1 VPGRTFTLAETP
13 GCRTALGRLRPFAG
27 SPMMG
32 RKGIALLGTILGM
45 APMAFAAD
53 VPLGA
58 PVNVVATTG
67 TAVPGTNLG
76 TIIIDETADEHGAA
90 TIPNTATVNGVVYSF
105 GYLKGGGSVTVQGNG
120 ESASDV
126 LRFPEDV
133 NQVLVSSDAGT
144 DQGETNNPESY
155 TAQNPNSLYVLIYEI
170 HSPAEMPEPA
180 SLLLL
185 ATGALGLIG
194 WRSCR
199 RGHRRVSA

>member
-1 VPGRTFTLAETP
+1 
-13 GCRTALGRLRPFAG
+13 
-27 SPMMG
+27 MG
-32 RKGIALLGTILGM
+32 PKDIVLLGTILGM
-45 APMAFAAD
+45 TPVAFAAD
-53 VPLGA
+53 IPLGA
-58 PVNVVATTG
+58 PVNVTATSG

-76 TIIIDETADEHGAA
+76 TIIINENGNEGGGAA
-90 TIPNTATVNGVVYSF
+90 IPNTATVNGVVYSF
-105 GYLKGGGSVTVQGNG
+105 GYLKGAGSVTVSGG
-120 ESASDV
+120 GSETASDV

-155 TAQNPNSLYVLIYEI
+155 TATNPNSGYVLIYEI
-170 HSPAEMPEPA
+170 QSPDEMPEPA

-199 RGHRRVSA
+199 GGHRRVSA